1 MKPKEIRVTIELT
14 IQLEPSISH
23 AYYTIVEH
31 SMILIKKTFL
41 KILKILKISIFFDFF
56 GGAV

>member
-14 IQLEPSISH
+14 IQLEPSISQ
-23 AYYTIVEH
+23 AYYIIVEH

-41 KILKILKISIFFDFF
+41 KILKISIFFDFF